1 MFKKAHFAT
10 FVVLF
15 ALSLALFARPV
26 SADPQPQVVYQ
37 TPTAYA
43 DGRVIY
49 IVQPNDTCL
58 RIELLTGVK
67 VEQLRTLNKLD
78 QNCTLSVGK
87 ELILV
92 IVTAMPTHT
101 PNPDVTPTPLLPTP
115 TPIKGNGEICV
126 QLYNDTNGNAF
137 HEDSEGLIR
146 GGAVSISDRRGQ
158 TSETGLTTT
167 DPVNLFCR
175 EVPEGEYSITM
186 AVPDGYN
193 ATNETTVLVPV
204 QAGDQ
209 VYVDFG
215 AQISSVAQ
223 ENQAPAV
230 EVPGAPSG
238 GGSNL
243 LLAILGGLFL
253 LLGVGLG
260 VYVLFMRR

>member
-1 MFKKAHFAT
+1 MSKKAT
-10 FVVLF
+10 FITFFVLISVI
-15 ALSLALFARPV
+15 LSFIAQPV

-37 TPTAYA
+37 TPTAYP

-49 IVQPNDTCL
+49 VVQANDTCL

-87 ELILV
+87 EILLAV
-92 IVTAMPTHT
+92 VTAVPTNT

-115 TPIKGNGEICV
+115 TPFAGNGEICV
-126 QLYNDTNGNAF
+126 QLYNDINGNAF
-137 HEDSEGLIR
+137 HEESEPLLP
-146 GGAVSISDRRGQ
+146 GGAASISDRRGQ

-167 DPVNLFCR
+167 DPENLFCK
-175 EVPEGEYSITM
+175 EVPEGEYNISM

-193 ATNETTVLVPV
+193 ATNETTVNVPV

-215 AQISSVAQ
+215 AQVSSRVAEDQ
-223 ENQAPAV
+223 PA
-230 EVPGAPSG
+230 ATTDSG
-238 GGSNL
+238 GSSSNL
-243 LLAILGGLFL
+243 LLAIVGGLFL

-260 VYVLFMRR
+260 AYVLFMRRG

>member
-1 MFKKAHFAT
+1 MLKKATFAT
-10 FVVLF
+10 FVVLLI
-15 ALSLALFARPV
+15 LSLTFLTRPV
-26 SADPQPQVVYQ
+26 SADPQPQVGYQ
-37 TPTAYA
+37 TPTAYP

-87 ELILV
+87 ELLLAIL
-92 IVTAMPTHT
+92 TAVPTT
-101 PNPDVTPTPLLPTP
+101 APNPAVTPTPLLPTP
-115 TPIKGNGEICV
+115 TAFAGNGEICV
-126 QLYNDTNGNAF
+126 QLYDDTNGNAF
-137 HEDSEGLIR
+137 HEESEPLIN
-146 GGAVSISDRRGQ
+146 GGAVSISDRLGK

-167 DPVNLFCR
+167 DPENLFCK
-175 EVPEGEYSITM
+175 EIPQGEYNISM

-193 ATNETTVLVPV
+193 ATNETTVNVPV

-215 AQISSVAQ
+215 AQVSSRAA
-223 ENQAPAV
+223 ENQPAAVV
-230 EVPGAPSG
+230 EPST
-238 GGSNL
+238 GGSTSL
-243 LLAILGGLFL
+243 MLAIVGGLLL

-260 VYVLFMRR
+260 VYVLFMRRG

>member
-1 MFKKAHFAT
+1 MLKKATFAT
-10 FVVLF
+10 FIVLF
-15 ALSLALFARPV
+15 FLTLSFFARPV
-26 SADPQPQVVYQ
+26 SADIQPQVGYQ
-37 TPTAYA
+37 TPTAYP

-49 IVQPNDTCL
+49 IVQSNDTCL

-87 ELILV
+87 ELLLTV
-92 IVTAMPTHT
+92 LTAVPTNT

-115 TPIKGNGEICV
+115 TLFAGNGEICV
-126 QLYNDTNGNAF
+126 QLYDDANGNAF
-137 HEDSEGLIR
+137 HEETEPLIN
-146 GGAVSISDRRGQ
+146 GGAVSISDRLGK

-167 DPVNLFCR
+167 NPESLFCKQI
-175 EVPEGEYSITM
+175 PEGEYNITM

-193 ATNETTVLVPV
+193 ATNETTVIVPV

-215 AQISSVAQ
+215 AQVSSRVA
-223 ENQAPAV
+223 ENQPTQVV
-230 EVPGAPSG
+230 ETSNGS
-238 GGSNL
+238 SNL
-243 LLAILGGLFL
+243 LLAIVGGMLL

-260 VYVLFMRR
+260 VYVLFMRRG

>member
-1 MFKKAHFAT
+1 MLKKALFAT
-10 FVVLF
+10 FVALIV
-15 ALSLALFARPV
+15 LSLTFLAQPV
-26 SADPQPQVVYQ
+26 SADPHPQVGYQ
-37 TPTAYA
+37 TPTAYP

-49 IVQPNDTCL
+49 IVQPSDTCL

-87 ELILV
+87 ELILLV
-92 IVTAMPTHT
+92 VTTVPTST

-115 TPIKGNGEICV
+115 TAFKGNGQICV
-126 QLYNDTNGNAF
+126 QLYNDINGNAF
-137 HEDSEGLIR
+137 HEETEPLIM
-146 GGAVSISDRRGQ
+146 GGAVSVSDRRGQ

-167 DPVNLFCR
+167 DLTNLFCTQ
-175 EVPEGEYSITM
+175 VPEGEYSISM

-193 ATNETTVLVPV
+193 ATNETTVNVPL

-215 AQISSVAQ
+215 AQVSNLTA
-223 ENQAPAV
+223 ENQPATPADPV
-230 EVPGAPSG
+230 VT
-238 GGSNL
+238 GSSNNL
-243 LLAILGGLFL
+243 LLAIVGGLLL